1 MSKLDELQAFI
12 DRIDTSDIADE
23 GWGEMVSM
31 LQAALDQ
38 CESAMGEDETY
49 NFVATYVLIDAMH
62 GAMEADD
69 ENK

>member
-1 MSKLDELQAFI
+1 MSKLDELQAWLNSKWCRA
-12 DRIDTSDIADE
+12 DRVTKA
-23 GWGEMVSM
+23 M

-38 CESAMGEDETY
+38 CAAAMGEDETY

-69 ENK
+69 A

>member
-1 MSKLDELQAFI
+1 MDKLAELRAFVNKANLLVPF
-12 DRIDTSDIADE
+12 DKHSIALD
-23 GWGEMVSM
+23 M

-69 ENK
+69 A

>member
-12 DRIDTSDIADE
+12 DIYRQQYARRRDTLLILD
-23 GWGEMVSM
+23 M

-38 CESAMGEDETY
+38 CAAAMGEDETY

-62 GAMEADD
+62 GEMEADD
-69 ENK
+69 A